1 MQTLESRAESDF
13 REEVRA
19 FLRAELP
26 AALRRKVLEHAPLT
40 KEDYVGWQKIL
51 NQKGW
56 LAPGW
61 PVVHGG
67 TGWTARQ
74 IYLFE
79 EECWLAGAPEVF
91 AFGPKMLAP
100 VLMQHG
106 SEQQKA
112 FYLPRILKS
121 EDWWCQGYSEPGSGS
136 DLASLRTRA
145 VVEGDHLVIDGQKTW
160 TTYAQYAN
168 RMFCLVRTDPSAKQQ
183 EGISFVLLD
192 MDTPGIRV
200 RPLILLDGTHEVNEV
215 FFDHVRVPLT
225 NVVGEL
231 HKGWTYAKALLGH
244 ERFNAGKIGRSL
256 RELALLKRLASQPDA
271 LGRRLIDDLR
281 FAERIAVAEVDLL
294 ALEQT
299 TLRLIAQAQA
309 GAGVGVEPSILKIRG
324 TEIAQ
329 NLSTLLVEALGPYQP
344 GSQPSATPEGSLPPP
359 VSLVRQYLNWRKLS
373 IYGGSNE
380 IQRNIIAK
388 FALGL

>member
-1 MQTLESRAESDF
+1 MQMIDREAEAGFRAE
-13 REEVRA
+13 VRG
-19 FLRAELP
+19 FLREALP
-26 AALRRKVLEHAPLT
+26 PALRQKVLGHALLT
-40 KEDYVGWQKIL
+40 KEDLVGWQKIL
-51 NQKGW
+51 NAWGW

-61 PVVHGG
+61 PVPLGG
-67 TGWTARQ
+67 TGWTPRQ
-74 IYLFE
+74 IYMFE

-106 SEQQKA
+106 SQAQKA
-112 FYLPRILKS
+112 YFLPRILAS
-121 EDWWCQGYSEPGSGS
+121 DDWWCQGYSEPGSGS
-136 DLASLRTRA
+136 DLASLRTRG
-145 VVEGDHLVIDGQKTW
+145 VIEGDHLVIDGQKTW

-168 RMFCLVRTDPSAKQQ
+168 RMFCLVRTDPAAKPQ
-183 EGISFVLLD
+183 EGISFVLLE

-215 FFDHVRVPLT
+215 FFDQVRVPLE

-256 RELALLKRLASQPDA
+256 RELALLKRLGCQPNA
-271 LGRRLIDDLR
+271 LGRCLLEDPR
-281 FAERIAVAEVDLL
+281 FAERIAAAEVDLL
-294 ALEQT
+294 ALEKT
-299 TLRLIAQAQA
+299 TLRLIAAAQA
-309 GAGVGVEPSILKIRG
+309 GAGIGVEPSILKIRG

-329 NLSTLLVEALGPYQP
+329 NLSALLVEALGPYQP
-344 GSQPSATPEGSLPPP
+344 GLESGTSEGSLAPPAA
-359 VSLVRQYLNWRKLS
+359 LVRQYLNWRKLS
-373 IYGGSNE
+373 IYGGSSE
-380 IQRNIIAK
+380 VQRNIIAK

>member
-1 MQTLESRAESDF
+1 MNFHDLDAERAF

-26 AALRRKVLEHAPLT
+26 PALRDKVLAHAPLA
-40 KEDYVGWQKIL
+40 KDDYVTWQKIL
-51 NQKGW
+51 HERGW

-61 PVVHGG
+61 PLERGG
-67 TGWTARQ
+67 TGWAARQ
-74 IYLFE
+74 IYVFE

-100 VLMQHG
+100 VLMKHG
-106 SEQQKA
+106 SRAQQD
-112 FYLPRILKS
+112 FFLPRILRS

-136 DLASLRTRA
+136 DLASLRTRGR
-145 VVEGDHLVIDGQKTW
+145 VDGDSLVIDGQKTW

-168 RMFCLVRTDPSAKQQ
+168 RMFCLVRTDAQARPQ

-192 MDTPGIRV
+192 MDTPGITL
-200 RPLILLDGTHEVNEV
+200 RPLILLDGQHEVNEV
-215 FFDHVRVPLT
+215 FFDAVRVPLR

-231 HKGWTYAKALLGH
+231 NKGWTYAKALLGH

-256 RELALLKRLASQPDA
+256 RELALLKQLAAAPDA
-271 LGRRLIDDLR
+271 RGRRLLDDPR
-281 FAERIAVAEVDLL
+281 FAERIAVVEVDLL

-299 TLRLIAQAQA
+299 TLRLIAAAQA
-309 GAGVGVEPSILKIRG
+309 GEGVGVAPSILKIRG

-329 NLSTLLVEALGPYQP
+329 QLSRLLVEA
-344 GSQPSATPEGSLPPP
+344 SAASPAPLRDGAAQGLPPP
-359 VSLVRQYLNWRKLS
+359 AALVRQYLNWRKLS

-380 IQRNIIAK
+380 VQRNIIAK
-388 FALGL
+388 HELGL

>member
-1 MQTLESRAESDF
+1 MQMFNREAEAGFRAE
-13 REEVRA
+13 VRG
-19 FLRAELP
+19 FLREALP
-26 AALRRKVLEHAPLT
+26 PALRQKVLEHAVLT
-40 KEDYVGWQKIL
+40 KDDLVGWQKIL
-51 NQKGW
+51 NARGW

-61 PVVHGG
+61 PVPLGG
-67 TGWTARQ
+67 TGWTPRQ
-74 IYLFE
+74 IYVFE

-106 SEQQKA
+106 SEAQKA
-112 FYLPRILKS
+112 YFLPRILAS
-121 EDWWCQGYSEPGSGS
+121 DDWWCQGYSEPGSGS
-136 DLASLRTRA
+136 DLASLRTRG
-145 VVEGDHLVIDGQKTW
+145 VVEGGHLVIDGQKTW

-168 RMFCLVRTDPSAKQQ
+168 RMFCLVRTDPEAKQQ
-183 EGISFVLLD
+183 EGISFVLMD

-215 FFDHVRVPLT
+215 FFDQVRVPLE

-256 RELALLKRLASQPDA
+256 RELALLKRMAAQPDM
-271 LGRRLIDDLR
+271 LGRRLLDNPR
-281 FAERIAVAEVDLL
+281 FAERIAATEVDLL
-294 ALEQT
+294 ALEKT
-299 TLRLIAQAQA
+299 TLRLIAAAQA
-309 GAGVGVEPSILKIRG
+309 GASMGVEPSILKIRG

-329 NLSTLLVEALGPYQP
+329 NLSALLVEALGPYQP
-344 GSQPSATPEGSLPPP
+344 NAESAPAEEPLAPPA
-359 VSLVRQYLNWRKLS
+359 SLVRQYLNWRKLS

-380 IQRNIIAK
+380 VQRNIIAK